1 MRSRAGLCVIVLL
14 MIALLSGCTVHPA
27 GERAQRSAS
36 LRAGKPFEKPPQRRS
51 IPPLPENPA
60 PDDLVRYALLSSAML
75 EQRYW
80 EWRAAIE
87 QIPQDGTPQTTLAIN
102 AATAITRGRSDLADT
117 TLTAQNMPS
126 MMIPWPGKLSAAARH
141 ALEEARAA
149 GHRFEQEKF
158 DLRKRVLD
166 AWWDYALTAELIRLH
181 RGDVQLL
188 QTTITM
194 LEARSSAGTAD
205 QSKLLEAQNQLALLQ
220 NQIANMES
228 QLPAER
234 AAINALLSRGARS
247 PLPVPARLPATRPV
261 RRTDGQL
268 VELAAAQNPELA
280 ALASKI
286 HGDRDIIRLAH
297 LQYMPDFAVGAGSDL
312 AGITQSLFAMVS
324 APVLRYPALN
334 AAIAQAEARLKSDE
348 ALRRQ
353 FRDDLDARLMTD
365 LAELRDAD
373 RQLELFQKTIL
384 PRARQI
390 IEVSRSAYESGQTG
404 LLELLENQRSVN
416 DLERLVANLRRTRER
431 ALTDLEAITACK
443 L

>member
-1 MRSRAGLCVIVLL
+1 
-14 MIALLSGCTVHPA
+14 
-27 GERAQRSAS
+27 
-36 LRAGKPFEKPPQRRS
+36 
-51 IPPLPENPA
+51 
-60 PDDLVRYALLSSAML
+60 
-75 EQRYW
+75 
-80 EWRAAIE
+80 
-87 QIPQDGTPQTTLAIN
+87 
-102 AATAITRGRSDLADT
+102 
-117 TLTAQNMPS
+117 
-126 MMIPWPGKLSAAARH
+126 
-141 ALEEARAA
+141 
-149 GHRFEQEKF
+149 
-158 DLRKRVLD
+158 
-166 AWWDYALTAELIRLH
+166 
-181 RGDVQLL
+181 VQLL

-247 PLPVPARLPATRPV
+247 PLPVPARLPATQPV

-353 FRDDLDARLMTD
+353 VRDDLDARLVTD

-390 IEVSRSAYESGQTG
+390 IEVSRSAYESGQAG